1 MKKIIVASS
10 VLLMSL
16 WGSAQVS
23 ESSYEARSNVRVGKM
38 RVSDFQ
44 AANAR
49 GAEMVNAIMPNNKP
63 LSAADQQL
71 FNQVALGGMRQLQ
84 VSQAV
89 LAKATDEQVRL
100 LAQSEVEEQTNVSA
114 KLKEMASAKGAS
126 MPSQPDAETIALVNQ
141 IQGLSP
147 AEVNQLYIRE
157 SGIRGHELL
166 RSTMNTVRST
176 ANDEN
181 MKALAKA
188 TLPVIKTHLKVS
200 KQVESKMR

>member
-126 MPSQPDAETIALVNQ
+126 MPAQPDAETIALVNQ

-176 ANDEN
+176 ANDDN

-200 KQVESKMR
+200 KQVDSKMR